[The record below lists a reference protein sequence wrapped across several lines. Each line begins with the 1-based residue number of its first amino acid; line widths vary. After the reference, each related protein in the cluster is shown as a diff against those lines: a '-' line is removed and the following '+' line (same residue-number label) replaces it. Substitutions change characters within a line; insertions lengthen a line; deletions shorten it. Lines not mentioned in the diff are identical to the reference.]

1 MRWKIFLILLFIF
14 LSLPSFALADT
25 IISSPIST
33 DTVWSPSGGVY
44 IIDSSFSIASGTIL
58 TIEPGTIIKAKNTG
72 MLGQGILGNLVAHGT
87 NEAPIIFTSFW
98 DDSVGGDTDGGGPSV
113 SIPGEWQGLYF
124 KEGSEGD
131 FDYVN
136 ISYAGYGGY
145 GYGYGDFIGI
155 ENDGGI
161 LNIRNSNIYDN
172 YKIINNGGG
181 GVMSV
186 GSGIYN
192 KRGTLFVSNSVIEN
206 NVWGIRVDSGTSTI
220 FNNVIKDNID
230 STGYSAGYG
239 IYAIGFEPLT
249 LLNNTF
255 LNNKRTAY
263 VDASKNFI
271 HSGNTSDDQTNRG
284 FEINGV
290 ITNNSIFHSGDLPFI
305 VSHLNIEAG
314 GTLTV
319 EPGAIL
325 KMNDYY
331 SSGNIVVYGNLI
343 AKGTPE
349 KKIYITSLR
358 DDSIGG
364 DTNGDGENTIPAP
377 KNWNAIFLENG
388 SKVDF
393 DNVVLKYGGY
403 NYNSE
408 YLLGVAAAIYDRGAE
423 FSVSNSLFERNGGAA
438 IYQDAGTTTISHS
451 EFANGDYGIWSRG
464 GDITISQSNI
474 YNNTGWAVYN
484 ESGRDLGWWWET
496 RPLQIID
503 ARNNWWGS
511 SDGPK
516 DISTTTPTGTGDIV
530 SENVLYKPFLT
541 EPSGSEPQPQSI
553 NPVIIIPGIMGSA
566 YKNGELVI
574 DPILH
579 TYDDLIATLE
589 ANGYEKN
596 KDLFPFPY
604 EWRDSNVITANLL
617 KDKIAEVKAS
627 CSAAALADIDCSKV
641 DIVAHSMG
649 GLVARQY
656 IQSGQYQNDVDQL
669 IFLGTPHKGS
679 QKAYL
684 QWEGGEFP
692 PGTVD
697 SLIELYF
704 KKEALSNFYLS
715 LFSYIHNRPVSSV
728 QELLP
733 IFDYLKDK
741 DTGII
746 RQYPSNYPQNIFLES
761 LDNNISNLLNSGV
774 EITNIIGN
782 TGNNSINKIIVV
794 PSVDS
799 EKWVHGEADNF
810 ELGIGDGTV
819 TVYGATL
826 DNSISN
832 EEWNGVS
839 HLRLPRETSSR
850 IFNILTDKVSDSV
863 IYLSPI
869 EKIFSIQLQSPIDVV
884 VTEPDGKRIGKNF
897 ETGEEYNEILG
908 AFYSGFNN
916 NDDEY
921 ITIPNPLDGEYKI
934 EVQGTEDGGR
944 YGIVTSFIS
953 DEFAT
958 SNEMVGITTP
968 DQITDFNVVVDNN
981 NPQDLETEKEVT
993 LEILINDINGAY
1005 DLGWIKDKKVR
1016 DRLIKQV
1023 EKIIK
1028 VENKIDKVEDKN
1040 KKNKRIKKLESRVDK
1055 NLARALLLELNG
1067 YKKDKINEQAYNI
1080 IKYDLE
1086 WLIDN

>member
-1 MRWKIFLILLFIF
+1 MKRVIITIFVLV
-14 LSLPSFALADT
+14 LSLPVFVNAET
-25 IISSPIST
+25 IITSGEANITENTTWTAIGSPYI
-33 DTVWSPSGGVY
+33 VNAHVY
-44 IIDSSFSIASGTIL
+44 IPNGITL
-58 TIEPGTIIKAKNTG
+58 TIEPGVEVRMQSGRKFDVEG
-72 MLGQGILGNLVAHGT
+72 MLNAEGT
-87 NEAPIIFTSFW
+87 LSEKIIFTAQEEELITDEANSGRWGGLVFYPNSKGNLNHAETRFAGATHIFPQPGGPMIYNNGCEVEIKKSLIERTRASAVYARAGTTTISNVVIERNNSGIIF
-98 DDSVGGDTDGGGPSV
+98 DGGVLILKDSIISNSENQGFISYGSADKLIAENNHFINNRCNAHLDLSINFSLSGNIFEGGDASAWAVGANLQNEERTLP
-113 SIPGEWQGLYF
+113 
-124 KEGSEGD
+124 
-131 FDYVN
+131 
-136 ISYAGYGGY
+136 AGVYY
-145 GYGYGDFIGI
+145 LMGI
-155 ENDGGI
+155 ELGPGSI
-161 LNIRNSNIYDN
+161 LNIQPGTILKAQSDGFL
-172 YKIINNGGG
+172 IN
-181 GVMSV
+181 
-186 GSGIYN
+186 
-192 KRGTLFVSNSVIEN
+192 R
-206 NVWGIRVDSGTSTI
+206 
-220 FNNVIKDNID
+220 
-230 STGYSAGYG
+230 
-239 IYAIGFEPLT
+239 
-249 LLNNTF
+249 
-255 LNNKRTAY
+255 
-263 VDASKNFI
+263 
-271 HSGNTSDDQTNRG
+271 
-284 FEINGV
+284 
-290 ITNNSIFHSGDLPFI
+290 
-305 VSHLNIEAG
+305 G
-314 GTLTV
+314 GTLNM
-319 EPGAIL
+319 EGEENNP
-325 KMNDYY
+325 
-331 SSGNIVVYGNLI
+331 VVL
-343 AKGTPE
+343 TS
-349 KKIYITSLR
+349 IT

-364 DTNGDGENTIPAP
+364 DTNNDGSATLPESIITGGINTESGVTNISH
-377 KNWNAIFLENG
+377 AIVRYSRSAAFLG
-388 SKVDF
+388 QS
-393 DNVVLKYGGY
+393 
-403 NYNSE
+403 NYA
-408 YLLGVAAAIYDRGAE
+408 YAAIINTGGILNLDHLKIEKINQNIGIYQHAGTANFE
-423 FSVSNSLFERNGGAA
+423 SVSFLPGVGEAIRITGGNLSVHNSRFVHEG
-438 IYQDAGTTTISHS
+438 
-451 EFANGDYGIWSRG
+451 FGIFNA
-464 GDITISQSNI
+464 DDTFVEAQ
-474 YNNTGWAVYN
+474 
-484 ESGRDLGWWWET
+484 
-496 RPLQIID
+496 
-503 ARNNWWGS
+503 NNWWGHLT
-511 SDGPK
+511 GPHHP
-516 DISTTTPTGTGDIV
+516 DLNPSALGVGV
-530 SENVLYKPFLT
+530 FGNVNFHPWLT
-541 EPSGSEPQPQSI
+541 EDPANLPPISNTP

-897 ETGEEYNEILG
+897 ETGDEYNEKLG

-944 YGIVTSFIS
+944 YGIVTGFIS

-1016 DRLIKQV
+1016 K
-1023 EKIIK
+1023 
-1028 VENKIDKVEDKN
+1028 
-1040 KKNKRIKKLESRVDK
+1040 
-1055 NLARALLLELNG
+1055 
-1067 YKKDKINEQAYNI
+1067 
-1080 IKYDLE
+1080 
-1086 WLIDN
+1086 

>member
-1 MRWKIFLILLFIF
+1 MKKIFFLFGCFICIA
-14 LSLPSFALADT
+14 LPSFVFADT
-25 IISSPIST
+25 IISSSIST
-33 DTVWSPSGGVY
+33 DTTWSPSGGVY
-44 IIDSSFSIASGTIL
+44 IIDSSFSVASGTTL
-58 TIEPGTIIKAKNTG
+58 TIEPSTIIKAKSTG
-72 MLGQGILGNLVAHGT
+72 YGGPSIYGRIIAHGT
-87 NEAPIIFTSFW
+87 SEAPIIFTSFS
-98 DDSVGGDTDGGGPSV
+98 DDSAGGDTDGGGLSV

-136 ISYAGYGGY
+136 LSYSGYGGY
-145 GYGYGDFIGI
+145 GFGDFIGI

-172 YKIINNGGG
+172 HKIMSNGGG

-186 GSGIYN
+186 GFGIYN

-206 NVWGIRVDSGTSTI
+206 NVWGIRIDSGIATI
-220 FNNVIKDNID
+220 SNNVIKNNVD
-230 STGYSAGYG
+230 STGYNAGYG
-239 IYAIGFEPLT
+239 IYASGSEPLT

-255 LNNKRTAY
+255 YGNKRTAY

-284 FEINGV
+284 FEINGNV
-290 ITNNSIFHSGDLPFI
+290 ADGSIFHSGDLPFI

-314 GTLTV
+314 STLTV

-325 KMNDYY
+325 KINDYY
-331 SSGNIVVYGNLI
+331 SSGNIIVYGNLI

-388 SKVDF
+388 SKADF
-393 DNVVLKYGGY
+393 DNVVLRYGGY

-408 YLLGVAAAIYDRGAE
+408 YLLGVAATIYDRGAE

-438 IYQDAGTTTISHS
+438 IYQDAGTTTISQS
-451 EFANGDYGIWSRG
+451 EFVNGDYAIWSRG

-484 ESGRDLGWWWET
+484 ESGRDLGWWYET
-496 RPLQIID
+496 KPMQVID

-516 DISTTTPTGTGDIV
+516 EISTTTPTGTGDII

-541 EPSGSEPQPQSI
+541 EPSGSEPQPQTI

-596 KDLFPFPY
+596 KNLFPFPY
-604 EWRDSNVITANLL
+604 EWRDSNIITADLL
-617 KDKIAEVKAS
+617 DTKIAEVKAV
-627 CSAAALADIDCSKV
+627 CSAVALPDIDCSKV

-656 IQSGQYQNDVDQL
+656 IQSSQYQNDVDQL

-679 QKAYL
+679 PQAYL

-692 PGTVD
+692 KDTLGHV
-697 SLIELYF
+697 LQIKF
-704 KKEALSNFYLS
+704 GVEALQNLYPN
-715 LFSYIHNRPVSSV
+715 LFKYIHGRPVSSV

-741 DTGII
+741 DTGIL
-746 RQYPSNYPQNIFLES
+746 REYSNNYPRNIFLES
-761 LDNNISNLLNSGV
+761 LNTNMGIQKLLNSGV
-774 EITNIIGN
+774 QITNIVGN
-782 TGNNSINKIIVV
+782 TGANTIENIIVV
-794 PSVDS
+794 PSSDT
-799 EKWVHGEADNF
+799 EKWTYGEADGF
-810 ELGIGDGTV
+810 ELGIGDDTV
-819 TVYGATL
+819 TTDGATL
-826 DNSISN
+826 DNSVPS

-839 HLRLPRETSSR
+839 HLRLPRETSAR
-850 IFNILTDKVSDSV
+850 VFNLLTGEIANSIV
-863 IYLSPI
+863 YLSWV
-869 EKIFSIQLQSPIDVV
+869 EKLFVIQLQSPIDVFI
-884 VTEPDGKRIGKNF
+884 TAPDGKRMGKNF
-897 ETGEEYNEILG
+897 ATAEEFNEIPN
-908 AFYSGFNN
+908 AFYSGYQT
-916 NDDEY
+916 DDEY
-921 ITIPNPLDGEYKI
+921 ITIPNPIDGEYKI
-934 EVQGTEDGGR
+934 EIQGTDNGGE
-944 YGIVTSFIS
+944 YKVLTSFIS
-953 DEFAT
+953 DQFLVTKEV
-958 SNEMVGITTP
+958 VGITEP
-968 DQITDFNVVVDNN
+968 NQITNINVEVNN
-981 NPQDLETEKEVT
+981 TDPEELNSEREIT
-993 LEILINDINGAY
+993 LDIIITDINGAY
-1005 DLGWIKDKKVR
+1005 DLGWIKDKKTR
-1016 DRLIKQV
+1016 DRLLRQAKL
-1023 EKIIK
+1023 IIK
-1028 VENKIDKVEDKN
+1028 FENKRSGKHEKKVD
-1040 KKNKRIKKLESRVDK
+1040 RIIIKLLEKELD
-1055 NLARALLLELNG
+1055 LLL
-1067 YKKDKINEQAYNI
+1067 KKGKINQQAYDLL
-1080 IKYDLE
+1080 KTDLE
-1086 WLIDN
+1086 YLINNN